1 VSHGDDARASIPV
14 REEIAMNVPIPNL
27 STLQR
32 ETLEKYL
39 PVLLA
44 IAVAWLLARGLKK
57 MFWTAFG
64 LFWAFRATG
73 MSHLWRW

>member
-1 VSHGDDARASIPV
+1 
-14 REEIAMNVPIPNL
+14 MNL
-27 STLQR
+27 SDINALARELPTPSR

-44 IAVAWLLARGLKK
+44 IVVAWLFARGLRK

-64 LFWAFRATG
+64 MFWAFQW
-73 MSHLWRW
+73 MHPLRWLFH